1 MSVWEFLWTLQSGH
15 ALVIAPPE
23 LHKDPAG
30 LAALLRH
37 ARIAVA
43 HFVPSMLNAFLDAV
57 PGQRFPDLALVV
69 CSGEALL
76 AEQAER
82 FHRLLP
88 GVRLANL
95 YGPTEAAIDV
105 SVWHCAPGEAHAR
118 AGVPIGRPIDN
129 VSLYVLDAGLEPCAP
144 GRAGELYIGGAGA
157 AQGYVGRPDLTAAS
171 FVPDPYA
178 GRAGARMYRTGDIAM
193 FGEHGELHYLGRRD
207 EQVKLNGN
215 RIELREIEAYCW
227 RCRASRSARW
237 CRCGC
242 TGACG
247 CCMPSS
253 SRPRVGQ
260 LAGGRAAHGA
270 GRAAARIDASGA
282 HRRGGAHR
290 VAAGRQDR
298 SQAPTQLADAALET
312 RARGAEVRA
321 KTPFQAEVAAE
332 WSAVLDVADIGPDDH
347 FFMLGGSSVQAI
359 QLIARLNGRYGLLL
373 SPPLLFG
380 APQLDRF
387 SAQVLVALG
396 QKAQREDRLEAL
408 LDRLAPDDM
417 DELLTLFS
425 SSGELV

>member
-129 VSLYVLDAGLEPCAP
+129 VSLYVLDAGLERARPR
-144 GRAGELYIGGAGA
+144 GRAVHRRRA

-215 RIELREIEAYCW
+215 RIELREIEACLLALPGIAQCAVVPVRVHGRVRLLHAFVEPAAGW
-227 RCRASRSARW
+227 DSWPVDALHTELAARLPESMRPARIDVVERIALLPAGKIDRKRPARRRGARRARAAPRCAPRHR
-237 CRCGC
+237 
-242 TGACG
+242 
-247 CCMPSS
+247 
-253 SRPRVGQ
+253 SRPRSPPS
-260 LAGGRAAHGA
+260 GRPCSTSPTS
-270 GRAAARIDASGA
+270 GRTIISSCSAAAPC
-282 HRRGGAHR
+282 RR
-290 VAAGRQDR
+290 
-298 SQAPTQLADAALET
+298 
-312 RARGAEVRA
+312 
-321 KTPFQAEVAAE
+321 
-332 WSAVLDVADIGPDDH
+332 
-347 FFMLGGSSVQAI
+347 SS
-359 QLIARLNGRYGLLL
+359 
-373 SPPLLFG
+373 
-380 APQLDRF
+380 
-387 SAQVLVALG
+387 
-396 QKAQREDRLEAL
+396 
-408 LDRLAPDDM
+408 
-417 DELLTLFS
+417 
-425 SSGELV
+425 